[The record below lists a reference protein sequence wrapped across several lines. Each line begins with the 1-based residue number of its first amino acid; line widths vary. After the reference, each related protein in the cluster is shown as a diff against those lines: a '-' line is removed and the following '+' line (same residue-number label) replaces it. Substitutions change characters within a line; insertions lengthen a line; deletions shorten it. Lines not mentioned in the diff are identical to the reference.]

1 MRTLTIAGKSTAAVV
16 LFLSAACAQN
26 SPATSSIANPVAPAQ
41 NAASTAA
48 SGATI
53 TGTLTRNVSALSVRP
68 FADSTLTVSVVG
80 SSATA
85 IVDTSGR
92 FSLQNAPAGDLTLQF
107 RGAGINA
114 RVTVTG
120 VRADDRIDIM
130 LRLNGAVVE
139 IEQETREHGNE
150 LEPEPEHENEN
161 EIENENEAA
170 EQHHDADSNHGDGH
184 SGQSDDGGKSG
195 KK

>member
-1 MRTLTIAGKSTAAVV
+1 MRTLSIAGKSTATVV

-41 NAASTAA
+41 NSASTAA

-53 TGTLTRNVSALSVRP
+53 TGTLNRNLSALSVRP

-92 FSLQNAPAGDLTLQF
+92 FSLQNVPAGDLTLQF
-107 RGAGINA
+107 EGAGINA

-150 LEPEPEHENEN
+150 LEPEPEHENE
-161 EIENENEAA
+161 IENENEAA